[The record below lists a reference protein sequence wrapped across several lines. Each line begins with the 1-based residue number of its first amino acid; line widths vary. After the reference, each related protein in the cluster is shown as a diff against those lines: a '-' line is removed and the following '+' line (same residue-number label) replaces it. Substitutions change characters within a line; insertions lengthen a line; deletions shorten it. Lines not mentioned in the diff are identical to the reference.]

1 MVSYL
6 TYLVASLTIQKSL
19 FNKFFFLSYIY
30 FLQYIKAFNFDSIIN
45 EKNPK
50 HNLK

>member
-6 TYLVASLTIQKSL
+6 TYLVASLTIQKPI
-19 FNKFFFLSYIY
+19 FIIFFFLSYIF

>member
-6 TYLVASLTIQKSL
+6 TYLVASLTIQKL
-19 FNKFFFLSYIY
+19 IFIIFFLSYIY